1 MIPKIIHYCW
11 FGGQPKPEMVLKCI
25 ESWKKY
31 CPDWEII
38 EWNESNFDVSSHP
51 YMKEAYERK
60 MWAFVSDVA
69 RLLLVYNYGGI
80 YLDTDVELHESLN
93 ELLIERAFF
102 AFESDVYIN
111 TGVGFGCEKGHKS
124 VETMLHYYDKRNF
137 IKNGKI
143 NTKPCPVGN
152 TEALKDTY
160 AEFVSNGEGQK
171 FADIR
176 ILSVKE
182 YQAIATHHGASSWC
196 NPARRSGPYK
206 DTWLKRIM
214 RNPSRV
220 EKIEKIFGRRI
231 VHIYIFIAYD
241 FLENGMFYFLKR
253 LLKI

>member
-1 MIPKIIHYCW
+1 
-11 FGGQPKPEMVLKCI
+11 MVLKCI

-38 EWNESNFDVSSHP
+38 EWNESNFDVSQHP

-111 TGVGFGCEKGHKS
+111 AGVGFGCEKEHKS

-152 TEALKDTY
+152 TEALKDAY

-182 YQAIATHHGASSWC
+182 YPSYCYTSW
-196 NPARRSGPYK
+196 SVI
-206 DTWLKRIM
+206 L
-214 RNPSRV
+214 V
-220 EKIEKIFGRRI
+220 
-231 VHIYIFIAYD
+231 
-241 FLENGMFYFLKR
+241 
-253 LLKI
+253 

>member
-38 EWNESNFDVSSHP
+38 EWNESNFDVSQHP

-60 MWAFVSDVA
+60 KWAFVSDVA

-102 AFESDVYIN
+102 VFESDVYIN
-111 TGVGFGCEKGHKS
+111 TGVGFGCEKEHKS

-137 IKNGKI
+137 IKTGR
-143 NTKPCPVGN
+143 
-152 TEALKDTY
+152 L
-160 AEFVSNGEGQK
+160 
-171 FADIR
+171 
-176 ILSVKE
+176 ILNHV
-182 YQAIATHHGASSWC
+182 
-196 NPARRSGPYK
+196 
-206 DTWLKRIM
+206 L
-214 RNPSRV
+214 
-220 EKIEKIFGRRI
+220 
-231 VHIYIFIAYD
+231 
-241 FLENGMFYFLKR
+241 
-253 LLKI
+253 